1 MEENSLTARCVI
13 TVRHRNLILIL
24 SGKYKRL
31 ARKSTVLSF
40 WCSYANFAVFQM
52 SIKMD
57 VDKAKVA
64 FTNPDKDL
72 KAKMVFTAQMGTFRM
87 KTCQLRFYVSPRH
100 QCRHNKISKSEGQK
114 NKDKKNLKGLTNGVY

>member
-1 MEENSLTARCVI
+1 
-13 TVRHRNLILIL
+13 
-24 SGKYKRL
+24 
-31 ARKSTVLSF
+31 
-40 WCSYANFAVFQM
+40 M

-64 FTNPDKDL
+64 FTIPDKDL

-87 KTCQLRFYVSPRH
+87 KTCQLRFCVSPRH